1 MYAVAAAR
9 VSPAESSRT
18 ARAAHAFAPS
28 KPSGAAAIA
37 NRGTAVLS
45 TDLQQLHSSAEE
57 ADRSKDLP
65 PGGVGSRDVNRDVDI
80 RHIDRVDERPLG
92 EHSGNESTSTC
103 PAGVGGARVCW
114 VCGWERSVAPGA
126 AGRNTTAQLAVAA
139 TPTVRRAQQRTP
151 HRRPRSPSLSRSLSL
166 YASREI

>member
-37 NRGTAVLS
+37 NRGTAVLIS
-45 TDLQQLHSSAEE
+45 SDLQQSLCQRKQTAS
-57 ADRSKDLP
+57 
-65 PGGVGSRDVNRDVDI
+65 VGSRDVNRDVDI